1 MLRRLLSM
9 CVVLASL
16 DIAVHSAGARTPVQ
30 ALAEHLM
37 SNYSAIGRPVYNED
51 DVVEVKVG
59 LALRNLDSVDQ
70 VTQVVSTNV
79 WLRMYWKDPRL
90 SWSLQQ
96 WPGIKKINLPTSGAT
111 RVWYPD
117 ILLYNTG
124 ENPLSGLHFTDV
136 SVSSDGSV
144 FWSRPGLMRS
154 TFRPQLKDFPFDSQ
168 NISWKFGSWTH
179 DAAEMKLT
187 IHNGGTDTGSL
198 VTNLEWEVKG
208 TAAVIHTMEYS
219 CCPDPYEDVE
229 FSLVLQRHPEFYLQ
243 ESVFPGILL
252 VICSWS
258 SFWMNREN
266 GIGARTAVVMT
277 SLLAQITL
285 RVVAAGKIPI
295 ASEQTWL
302 EKFQTMLLCFNAFA
316 LVAWVFVMWLCKSRW
331 QRHRWEPASQHDWD
345 PPKWLQ
351 PTMTHYAD
359 IISDIR
365 NEEHK
370 ERTGMLTW
378 AVASWRINAIHGG
391 GHLPLELEAI
401 GVNIHI
407 NAANPL
413 AGHCRHNETETF
425 LGAKP
430 KQEGIEVVQPSKLR
444 ILTQCRDTLE
454 MFLHSKSVQECLR
467 KERLQKR
474 ITDRRRVYGKSAAQM
489 DGPGPILAKYVDHTL
504 RVLYLFVFMCCAI
517 VLANWDG

>member
-1 MLRRLLSM
+1 
-9 CVVLASL
+9 
-16 DIAVHSAGARTPVQ
+16 
-30 ALAEHLM
+30 
-37 SNYSAIGRPVYNED
+37 
-51 DVVEVKVG
+51 
-59 LALRNLDSVDQ
+59 
-70 VTQVVSTNV
+70 
-79 WLRMYWKDPRL
+79 
-90 SWSLQQ
+90 
-96 WPGIKKINLPTSGAT
+96 
-111 RVWYPD
+111 
-117 ILLYNTG
+117 
-124 ENPLSGLHFTDV
+124 
-136 SVSSDGSV
+136 
-144 FWSRPGLMRS
+144 
-154 TFRPQLKDFPFDSQ
+154 
-168 NISWKFGSWTH
+168 
-179 DAAEMKLT
+179 
-187 IHNGGTDTGSL
+187 
-198 VTNLEWEVKG
+198 
-208 TAAVIHTMEYS
+208 MEYS